1 MVRTPP
7 PEIGFFVLNHIRMSD
22 SLSIR
27 ILEED
32 ANRRGDLFGRLMSD
46 LFVSL
51 GYDDVRVNIARSGRE
66 IDIEAE
72 HRLEK
77 RLAIAECKALKDVV
91 GGKDLNTLA
100 GKLRAERSKHPG
112 VEITPYFVSLSGFT
126 ETAADQESES
136 GREAIILVGGQG
148 VINELIKGR
157 ILVPLEQATEKAG
170 QLAAGRRRLR
180 LDAQPE
186 LLAHNRGWLWAIYY
200 TEGKQRTHFALV
212 HADGT
217 PLSAVLAR
225 EVAEADRAVG
235 GSLHSL
241 TCLNPEPVAEPAAE
255 QLASEAIADYYRF
268 LATECGYILL
278 DGLPADAEVGSRR
291 LQLENLFVPLRLAVP
306 RDPDGPPASGPGP
319 AEAQPDSQPEAAKTR
334 PVGEVLNECSR
345 LAIVASPGG
354 GKSTLLKRLAVAYA
368 DPERRLLAEDRLPAR
383 KWLPLLFRC
392 RELRDQARSPFP
404 ALLGTLAVR
413 ACLGD
418 RTAAFRA
425 VVDAAL
431 RNGEV
436 LLMVDGLD
444 EISDPGDRT
453 EFVRNLRTFL
463 GIYPNISLVATSRE
477 AGFRHVAGLLATVCT
492 CMRVADFSPD
502 DIRSL
507 TVAWHRH
514 VVGDRP
520 DIIADAERLATAIIE
535 NDRIRRLAVNPL
547 MLTTLLLVKRW
558 VGQLPT
564 RRSVLYGKAV
574 EVLLMTWNVE
584 GYDPIDQDEAL
595 PQLCYVACDMMQRST
610 QKISR
615 PDLMRLLGK
624 ARKELSAELSFARIP
639 VAEFVSRVELR
650 SSLLM
655 MSGHDVVDGT
665 LTEFYEFRHL
675 TFQEYLT
682 AKGFVEGWYPNRKE
696 TDTIVSLL
704 EPHFEDE
711 QWREVIPLGA
721 VLAGRKADPLIAKLA
736 ERVVSPA
743 RSEDDVQHRRLGRG
757 RPTLTALGNCLADEV
772 QATPETLR
780 QGVRVLV
787 SYGEGLD
794 FQPFTPNLARGKYG
808 TIVREEALKAFM
820 AGDPDF
826 AGPGSVLGTSV
837 FHLLLPS
844 VAPNFEPAKKE
855 LTRLLASEDPG
866 QRCQGALGTMTVAF
880 ELVQRRDAGQSHN
893 WVSECTDALLPLLF
907 SEDPPEQFAACWA
920 LAWIGPLN
928 VWFPTEGLLVRL
940 LSLWWGSTV
949 PEIRRLAAW
958 AFKDLPLLPR
968 DPQPLRGFGGKAES
982 LVSMV
987 RNSLEKP
994 KSREAEAA
1002 TLVAAYYLRSPWTDA
1017 ELLRLVKE
1025 NRSANLAADSPRLAE
1040 VAAALGVSAEVPARR
1055 RRNRKRPTDRPRK

>member
-1 MVRTPP
+1 
-7 PEIGFFVLNHIRMSD
+7 
-22 SLSIR
+22 LSIR

-51 GYDDVRVNIARSGRE
+51 GYDDVRLNIARSGRE

-241 TCLNPEPVAEPAAE
+241 ACLNPEPVVAPAAE
-255 QLASEAIADYYRF
+255 QLASAAIADYYRF
-268 LATECGYILL
+268 LASECGYILL

-306 RDPDGPPASGPGP
+306 RDPDGAPASGPGP
-319 AEAQPDSQPEAAKTR
+319 SGAGPDSQPEAAKPR
-334 PVGEVLNECSR
+334 PVGEVLSECSR

-368 DPERRLLAEDRLPAR
+368 DPERRLLAEDRLPER

-392 RELRDQARSPFP
+392 RELRNQARSPFP
-404 ALLGTLAVR
+404 ALIGTLAAR
-413 ACLGD
+413 ACLGE
-418 RTAAFRA
+418 RTVAFRA
-425 VVDAAL
+425 VVDTAL

-444 EISDPGDRT
+444 EISDPGDRAA
-453 EFVRNLRTFL
+453 FVRNLRTLL

-507 TVAWHRH
+507 AVAWHRH
-514 VVGDRP
+514 VVGDRL
-520 DIIADAERLATAIIE
+520 DIIADAERLASAIIE

-547 MLTTLLLVKRW
+547 MLTVLLLVKRW

-595 PQLCYVACDMMQRST
+595 PQLCYVACDMMQRKT

-615 PDLMRLLGK
+615 PDLVRLLRK
-624 ARKELSAELSFARIP
+624 AREELSAELSFARIP
-639 VAEFVSRVELR
+639 VAEFVARVESR

-655 MSGHDVVDGT
+655 MSGHDVIDGT
-665 LTEFYEFRHL
+665 LTEVYEFRHL

-682 AKGFVEGWYPNRKE
+682 AKGIVEGWYPDRKE

-704 EPHFEDE
+704 DPHFGDE

-721 VLAGRKADPLIAKLA
+721 VLAGRRADPLIARLA
-736 ERVVSPA
+736 EQVTTLA
-743 RSEDDVQHRRLGRG
+743 QSEDNVQRRGLGW
-757 RPTLTALGNCLADEV
+757 PNVTDNPICTALGSCLADEV

-780 QGVRVLV
+780 QAVQVLV
-787 SYGEGLD
+787 SYGVHLGH
-794 FQPFTPNLARGKYG
+794 QQFTPYLVRGKYG
-808 TIVREEALKAFM
+808 TMVREEAVKAFM
-820 AGDPDF
+820 AEAPDL
-826 AGPGSVLGTSV
+826 AGPGSVLAASV
-837 FHLLLPS
+837 YYPLVVDDSLDFQ
-844 VAPNFEPAKKE
+844 PARAE
-855 LTRLLASEDPG
+855 LTRLLSSGDRC
-866 QRCQGALGTMTVAF
+866 QRCQGALGTMRVAF
-880 ELVQRRDAGQSHN
+880 ELTRGRRTGPTPN
-893 WVSECTDALLPLLF
+893 WLTECADSLLPLLF
-907 SEDPPEQFAACWA
+907 SESPQEQFAAGWA
-920 LAWIGPLN
+920 LAWVARLN
-928 VWFPTEGLLVRL
+928 VWLPTQDVLVRL
-940 LSLWWGSTV
+940 FGLWQGSTV
-949 PEIRRLAAW
+949 LLVQRMAAW
-958 AFKDLPLLPR
+958 AFKELPLLPR
-968 DPQPLRGFGGKAES
+968 DSQPLRG
-982 LVSMV
+982 
-987 RNSLEKP
+987 
-994 KSREAEAA
+994 SREAESFVSMARESLEEPKFDTAGAA
-1002 TLVAAYYLRSPWTDA
+1002 TVIAAYYLRSPWTDA
-1017 ELLRLVKE
+1017 ELLHLMKE
-1025 NRSANLAADSPRLAE
+1025 SKSARSGPYSPRLADI
-1040 VAAALGVSAEVPARR
+1040 AAALGAPPQRPARQ
-1055 RRNRKRPTDRPRK
+1055 RRNRKRTTNQPRK